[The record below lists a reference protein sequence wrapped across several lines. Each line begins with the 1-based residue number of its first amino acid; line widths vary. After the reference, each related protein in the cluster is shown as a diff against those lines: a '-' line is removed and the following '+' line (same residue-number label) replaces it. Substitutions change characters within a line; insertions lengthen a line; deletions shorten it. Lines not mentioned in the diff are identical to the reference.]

1 MNTEL
6 ERAAHYLDEA
16 LTSLSAGRADAA
28 CVHMHHAAT
37 ILGVAAAL
45 ASKAPEE
52 SVEEETPKAMAI
64 AA

>member
-1 MNTEL
+1 MKTEL

-16 LTSLSAGRADAA
+16 LISLSAGRADAA

-37 ILGVAAAL
+37 ILDVAAAA
-45 ASKAPEE
+45 ASQPTEA
-52 SVEEETPKAMAI
+52 SVEEEAPKAMAI